1 MFTQFKETYN
11 SICAAIGYVRP
22 LSYEEWIQLPDEYK
36 AGAIYVQFFDQ
47 ICLAYSKVK
56 TNAAIEEECVSEV
69 LAYIMKN
76 VYGCSVSKLN
86 SANLKEAKKA
96 VSENNVRKL
105 KNGWLVTVSDTRARK
120 NKLGNTYY
128 LPMYKIRVCKGNV
141 VKECQIFLNK
151 DENGNEILPNFTDLS
166 FDDLMKF
173 VSDSNKL
180 VLKFDSSKTKI
191 NKKNFTPSYFY
202 TMAKNCLYCK
212 SIDYVAIPTSWFNT
226 TVSNITS
233 TADGDELDLFD
244 TVSKSHDFDDDMMSD
259 KMWSLIENTDIP
271 TKTVIHCLLS
281 GEKIPKKYASKY
293 DEIISSLQS
302 QLAEF
307 KDYFLG

>member
-11 SICAAIGYVRP
+11 SICAAIGYVKP

-76 VYGCSVSKLN
+76 VYGCSVSKMS
-86 SANLKEAKKA
+86 SANLKAARKIA
-96 VSENNVRKL
+96 SENKVRKL

-120 NKLGNTYY
+120 NKLGNVYY
-128 LPMYKIRVCKGNV
+128 LPIYKIRVCKGV
-141 VKECQIFLNK
+141 IVKECQVFLNK
-151 DENGNEILPNFTDLS
+151 DESGNEILPNFVELS
-166 FDDLMKF
+166 FDDLMQL
-173 VSDSNKL
+173 VSDNEKL
-180 VLKFDSSKTKI
+180 VLNFDASKTKI
-191 NKKNFTPSYFY
+191 SKKNFTPSYFY

-226 TVSNITS
+226 TVSNIATTS
-233 TADGDELDLFD
+233 DGDELDLFD
-244 TVSKSHDFDDDMMSD
+244 TVSKSHSFDDDMMSD

-271 TKTVIHCLLS
+271 TKTVIQCLLS

-293 DEIISSLQS
+293 DEIISSLQN